1 MSFCLVKTI
10 VGSLISSRRGVSG
23 NPKGR
28 PPDVIKALQ
37 KQSRTMEEVMRQYDA
52 DPRLA
57 RKVAETILNRAISGR
72 SDTAWMYL
80 LKAGVL

>member
-1 MSFCLVKTI
+1 M
-10 VGSLISSRRGVSG
+10 RGNPEKIKAFQFKKGHSG

-37 KQSRTMEEVMRQYDA
+37 KHSRTIEEVRRQYYA

-57 RKVAETILNRAISGR
+57 YKLAEAILNRAISGR

-80 LKAGVL
+80 IKNVGIL

>member
-1 MSFCLVKTI
+1 MRGNPEKI
-10 VGSLISSRRGVSG
+10 RRFQFKKGVSG

-37 KQSRTMEEVMRQYDA
+37 KQSRTMEEVMRQYEA
-52 DPRLA
+52 DPCLV
-57 RKVAETILNRAISGR
+57 RKVAEAILNRAVSGR

-80 LKAGVL
+80 LKAGIL

>member
-1 MSFCLVKTI
+1 L
-10 VGSLISSRRGVSG
+10 RGNPEKIRPFQFKKGESG

-37 KQSRTMEEVMRQYDA
+37 KQSRTMEEVLRQYEA
-52 DPRLA
+52 DPRLVY
-57 RKVAETILNRAISGR
+57 KVAEAILNRAIYGG

-80 LKAGVL
+80 IKNVGIL